1 MNQKWHNIR
10 RVMIIA
16 VAFVALFE
24 LGAVIKRMPL
34 KILLAIFAEI
44 PIGLLIGI
52 FVIGIL
58 TASVGVS
65 YNWAYKRLLTPTDS
79 KHYWL
84 SSWVV
89 NAFDNAFGVADFV
102 VTWLQDRLFDDNRTE
117 RSATLHR
124 GWWLST
130 SGLAVVSL
138 LSLIATGIYWSHT
151 AVVNYAPWLVVAV
164 ALPFIGLIVSRFRH
178 RDSLPF
184 SASDYARIFAASLAT
199 WVANTAGFLLIGA
212 LFQMPI
218 AIWSVM
224 PLFIAARTFGI
235 VTLVP
240 GGWGTF
246 DIFAFIGLQTLGMDP
261 AVIFLWILFYRV
273 AYTIVPFIIAVIIAA
288 TRALRETNHKF
299 RGVPSVIVR
308 SMLQKAV
315 TVLLYFSGITL
326 IIAGALPGTLQSF
339 HLLQHLSPWTSGF
352 LLQVPNIFIGFM
364 LIIAGRGIANKVS
377 RAYWPT
383 LILLAISF
391 GYVAVSHEHM
401 QPLVLLGALFIGTLF
416 IKPTLTRVQFIYS
429 WENRLIDGVIYGGL
443 FIAYLTIGVAN
454 LPAVSHRFHVRT
466 SGFFLVPSLH
476 WWLIGFIAIAIVSL
490 GVLGFIAYMQ
500 GRTQLLGEAL
510 DEERVNQVLAR
521 GDNHYTNLI
530 FLGDKRL
537 FYYRPDQSETDT
549 VAIQFRLVNNKAAV
563 MSDPFGDSADFQA
576 ALAAFISEADR
587 LGYTPIFYEVSEKI
601 AMMVHE
607 FGYNFMK
614 LGEEA
619 WVDTPS
625 FKTAGKKFAN
635 IRSEINQAT
644 AAGFTYEV
652 LQPPFSDALLQE
664 LRQISDEWL
673 HGREEKGY
681 SLGFFDNHYLQRGG
695 IGVLKAPDG
704 HIVAFAT
711 LVTSETENQM
721 TVDLM
726 RFTSE
731 SPNGTMDVLFV
742 KTFEYARDAG
752 YNTFNLGM
760 SPLSNVGLH
769 EQSFIRERVANLIYQ
784 FGSKIYSFEGLR
796 HYKHKFASDWQPYYI
811 GYSNHSN
818 IAFVMIALL
827 LIDNPGVDLD

>member
-1 MNQKWHNIR
+1 
-10 RVMIIA
+10 
-16 VAFVALFE
+16 
-24 LGAVIKRMPL
+24 
-34 KILLAIFAEI
+34 
-44 PIGLLIGI
+44 
-52 FVIGIL
+52 
-58 TASVGVS
+58 GVS
-65 YNWAYKRLLTPTDS
+65 YNWAYKRLLTPTDP

-84 SSWVV
+84 SSWLI

-102 VTWLQDRLFDDNRTE
+102 VMWFQNRLFDDNRTE

-124 GWWLST
+124 SWWLST

-164 ALPFIGLIVSRFRH
+164 VLPFIGLIVSHFRH
-178 RDSLPF
+178 RNSLPF

-288 TRALRETNHKF
+288 TRALRETNRKF

-339 HLLQHLSPWTSGF
+339 HLLRHLSPWTSGF

-364 LIIAGRGIANKVS
+364 LIIAGRGIANKVK

-391 GYVAVSHEHM
+391 GYVAISHEHV

-429 WENRLIDGVIYGGL
+429 WENRLVDGVIYGGL

-510 DEERVNQVLAR
+510 DEDRVNQVLAR

-587 LGYTPIFYEVSEKI
+587 LGYTPIFYEV
-601 AMMVHE
+601 
-607 FGYNFMK
+607 
-614 LGEEA
+614 
-619 WVDTPS
+619 
-625 FKTAGKKFAN
+625 
-635 IRSEINQAT
+635 
-644 AAGFTYEV
+644 
-652 LQPPFSDALLQE
+652 
-664 LRQISDEWL
+664 
-673 HGREEKGY
+673 
-681 SLGFFDNHYLQRGG
+681 
-695 IGVLKAPDG
+695 
-704 HIVAFAT
+704 
-711 LVTSETENQM
+711 
-721 TVDLM
+721 
-726 RFTSE
+726 
-731 SPNGTMDVLFV
+731 
-742 KTFEYARDAG
+742 
-752 YNTFNLGM
+752 
-760 SPLSNVGLH
+760 
-769 EQSFIRERVANLIYQ
+769 
-784 FGSKIYSFEGLR
+784 
-796 HYKHKFASDWQPYYI
+796 
-811 GYSNHSN
+811 
-818 IAFVMIALL
+818 
-827 LIDNPGVDLD
+827 

>member
-1 MNQKWHNIR
+1 
-10 RVMIIA
+10 
-16 VAFVALFE
+16 
-24 LGAVIKRMPL
+24 
-34 KILLAIFAEI
+34 
-44 PIGLLIGI
+44 
-52 FVIGIL
+52 
-58 TASVGVS
+58 
-65 YNWAYKRLLTPTDS
+65 
-79 KHYWL
+79 
-84 SSWVV
+84 
-89 NAFDNAFGVADFV
+89 
-102 VTWLQDRLFDDNRTE
+102 
-117 RSATLHR
+117 
-124 GWWLST
+124 
-130 SGLAVVSL
+130 
-138 LSLIATGIYWSHT
+138 
-151 AVVNYAPWLVVAV
+151 
-164 ALPFIGLIVSRFRH
+164 
-178 RDSLPF
+178 
-184 SASDYARIFAASLAT
+184 
-199 WVANTAGFLLIGA
+199 
-212 LFQMPI
+212 
-218 AIWSVM
+218 
-224 PLFIAARTFGI
+224 
-235 VTLVP
+235 
-240 GGWGTF
+240 
-246 DIFAFIGLQTLGMDP
+246 
-261 AVIFLWILFYRV
+261 
-273 AYTIVPFIIAVIIAA
+273 
-288 TRALRETNHKF
+288 
-299 RGVPSVIVR
+299 
-308 SMLQKAV
+308 
-315 TVLLYFSGITL
+315 
-326 IIAGALPGTLQSF
+326 
-339 HLLQHLSPWTSGF
+339 
-352 LLQVPNIFIGFM
+352 
-364 LIIAGRGIANKVS
+364 
-377 RAYWPT
+377 
-383 LILLAISF
+383 
-391 GYVAVSHEHM
+391 
-401 QPLVLLGALFIGTLF
+401 
-416 IKPTLTRVQFIYS
+416 
-429 WENRLIDGVIYGGL
+429 
-443 FIAYLTIGVAN
+443 
-454 LPAVSHRFHVRT
+454 
-466 SGFFLVPSLH
+466 
-476 WWLIGFIAIAIVSL
+476 
-490 GVLGFIAYMQ
+490 
-500 GRTQLLGEAL
+500 
-510 DEERVNQVLAR
+510 
-521 GDNHYTNLI
+521 
-530 FLGDKRL
+530 
-537 FYYRPDQSETDT
+537 RPDQSETDT

-652 LQPPFSDALLQE
+652 LQPPFSDTLLQE